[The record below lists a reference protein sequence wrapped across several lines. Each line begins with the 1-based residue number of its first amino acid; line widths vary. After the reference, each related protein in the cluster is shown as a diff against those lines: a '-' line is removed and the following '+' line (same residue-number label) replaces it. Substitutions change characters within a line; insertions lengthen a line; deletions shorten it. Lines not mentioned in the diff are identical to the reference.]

1 MKKLCTF
8 IALSLITLHLFAQGT
23 ISGRII
29 DQSGQPLEYVTVT
42 LHRAKDSV
50 LVKGALSDANGKYE
64 FTALKNGSYVVLAS
78 QVGLKKVYS
87 PPLSIVDN

>member
-8 IALSLITLHLFAQGT
+8 IAISLLTLHLFAQGT
-23 ISGRII
+23 ILGRII

-50 LVKGALSDANGKYE
+50 LVKGALSDASGKYD
-64 FTALKNGSYVVLAS
+64 FAALKNGAYIVMAS
-78 QVGLKKVYS
+78 QVGLKKIYS
-87 PPLSIVDN
+87 TPSVF